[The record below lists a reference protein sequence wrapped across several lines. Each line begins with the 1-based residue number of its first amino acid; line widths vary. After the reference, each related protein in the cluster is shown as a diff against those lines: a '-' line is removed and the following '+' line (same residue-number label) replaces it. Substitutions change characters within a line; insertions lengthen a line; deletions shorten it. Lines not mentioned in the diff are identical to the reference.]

1 MNMNRIQLQ
10 FHKIFIEQIY
20 IKITESDKI
29 KKNNPQP
36 DFKIRLIFFALNK
49 QFIRTDISWT
59 FFFLILFST
68 LSEIN

>member
-20 IKITESDKI
+20 TKITESDKI
-29 KKNNPQP
+29 KKNSQP

-59 FFFLILFST
+59 FFF
-68 LSEIN
+68 